1 MKLSGFYALTE
12 PAYDYPHRAAWPYVE
27 VLLEEF
33 GASRLLWGSDFAPS
47 LEWVSYPQTL
57 GLLAEMPSL
66 DEEDCR
72 RIEGENLLALLGR

>member
-1 MKLSGFYALTE
+1 
-12 PAYDYPHRAAWPYVE
+12 VE

-57 GLLAEMPSL
+57 GLLAEMPFL
-66 DEEDCR
+66 DEPGRR